1 MDSIAKSKYNHQK
14 QKEKKKNCNKMLDIT
29 VKQMAKLHS
38 KTIGGFNKNLYNF
51 IDSLHFF

>member
-29 VKQMAKLHS
+29 VKQMAKI
-38 KTIGGFNKNLYNF
+38 TQ
-51 IDSLHFF
+51 